1 MTPFDF
7 DQNELLSFFAVL
19 VRYSVLVSVL
29 PFVGD
34 RTIPMPVK
42 VLFSVA
48 ITLVLFPAL
57 VRTGLVIPAQAE
69 VWSSSAMGI
78 ATVVGL
84 EALFGVLLGY
94 TARLVFDAIH
104 FGSNLVGTFMGFSS
118 ATMFD
123 PHHESQSQVVSEF
136 YLALA
141 MLLFLSL
148 DGHHLM
154 LRAALESYRW
164 VSLGEMRL
172 GGTFGSGIVELT
184 GNVLRYG
191 LQISAPVGIAIFAV
205 NVAFGVVA
213 RAMPQVNVLVLSFAV
228 TALVGLIVMFITISD
243 FNGVMA
249 QVLSKVGDWMIA
261 MARAVGHG

>member
-84 EALFGVLLGY
+84 EALFAGLVRRCGPTAERSRQLGARRNAQRANLLPLDH
-94 TARLVFDAIH
+94 AANRLRVQR
-104 FGSNLVGTFMGFSS
+104 M
-118 ATMFD
+118 
-123 PHHESQSQVVSEF
+123 Q
-136 YLALA
+136 
-141 MLLFLSL
+141 
-148 DGHHLM
+148 
-154 LRAALESYRW
+154 
-164 VSLGEMRL
+164 RL
-172 GGTFGSGIVELT
+172 H
-184 GNVLRYG
+184 
-191 LQISAPVGIAIFAV
+191 A
-205 NVAFGVVA
+205 
-213 RAMPQVNVLVLSFAV
+213 
-228 TALVGLIVMFITISD
+228 
-243 FNGVMA
+243 
-249 QVLSKVGDWMIA
+249 
-261 MARAVGHG
+261 

>member
-1 MTPFDF
+1 MSPFDF
-7 DQNELLSFFAVL
+7 DQNEMLSFFAVL
-19 VRYSVLVSVL
+19 VRYSVLVSVM
-29 PFVGD
+29 PFIGD

-48 ITLVLFPAL
+48 VTLVLFPAL
-57 VRTGLVIPAQAE
+57 VKTGLVVPAQAA
-69 VWSSSAMGI
+69 VWSRTATGI
-78 ATVVGL
+78 AQVVGL

-94 TARLVFDAIH
+94 TAKLVFDAIA
-104 FGSNLVGTFMGFSS
+104 FGSNLIGTFMGFSS

-123 PHHESQSQVVSEF
+123 PHHESQSQVVAEF

-141 MLLFLSL
+141 MLVFLAL

-164 VSLGEMRL
+164 VSLGQL
-172 GGTFGSGIVELT
+172 NIAGAFGERILELT

-191 LQISAPVGIAIFAV
+191 LQLAAPVGVAIFAV

-213 RAMPQVNVLVLSFAV
+213 RAMPQVNILVLSFAV
-228 TALVGLIVMFITISD
+228 TAIVGLVVMLITISD
-243 FNGVMA
+243 FNGAMA
-249 QVLSKVGDWMIA
+249 QVLSKMGDWMIQI
-261 MARAVGHG
+261 ARVVGNG

>member
-34 RTIPMPVK
+34 RAIPMPVK

-84 EALFGVLLGY
+84 EALFAGLVRRCGSAAERSRQLGARRDAQRANLLPLDHAANRVNAVAELHAEAAREPLHGEWRFVH
-94 TARLVFDAIH
+94 AADWVPGAELRLDVGDRQEGARDARWSAAEIDRLVAHHMANAFVVERGIDA
-104 FGSNLVGTFMGFSS
+104 T
-118 ATMFD
+118 
-123 PHHESQSQVVSEF
+123 
-136 YLALA
+136 
-141 MLLFLSL
+141 
-148 DGHHLM
+148 
-154 LRAALESYRW
+154 
-164 VSLGEMRL
+164 
-172 GGTFGSGIVELT
+172 
-184 GNVLRYG
+184 
-191 LQISAPVGIAIFAV
+191 
-205 NVAFGVVA
+205 
-213 RAMPQVNVLVLSFAV
+213 
-228 TALVGLIVMFITISD
+228 
-243 FNGVMA
+243 
-249 QVLSKVGDWMIA
+249 
-261 MARAVGHG
+261 AVGRCSIELDSSEP